1 MSVEKIEVIRRLL
14 EDVTEEKT
22 KLENALRTALLEVT
36 HTEEDVMTYL
46 WQYINVGNDSE
57 FDTDFSSLSSLH
69 TELNII
75 SPSGDMVDEVA
86 VSNFCKNVF
95 EIVESEDM
103 GTHVRFI
110 LRKKSDCC
118 ENYDE
123 DENENENDEE
133 EYE

>member
-103 GTHVRFI
+103 GTHMRFI